1 MPLHPFSNIVLCW
14 VFLSRAQWAVDA
26 FPEQATLPYISAT
39 RGFTTSPLAWLKRM
53 DQHLCSADSF
63 KKLSPYTTTKQKIKQ
78 LSAGLAPWAESDELQ
93 SKSEGQDGIKVVP
106 IYVLLDCCGNNFWEF
121 RASSYCIVGSLRL
134 LLRCCAS
141 DNLRVDVSDATV
153 PLQHLHSD
161 YSRKWCDFFLRCV
174 NELSVVFLN
183 KADLI

>member
-1 MPLHPFSNIVLCW
+1 MLGFPKQGSVGSRC
-14 VFLSRAQWAVDA
+14 LSRAGHTALHQCNSGLYHFSSGMAQEDGPA
-26 FPEQATLPYISAT
+26 FVFSWFLQKI
-39 RGFTTSPLAWLKRM
+39 
-53 DQHLCSADSF
+53 
-63 KKLSPYTTTKQKIKQ
+63 SPYTTTKQKIKQ

-106 IYVLLDCCGNNFWEF
+106 IYVLSDCCGNNFWEF